1 MKAAVLHAAN
11 QPLTIEEVALA
22 KPGSREVLM
31 RTAFAG
37 LCHSDLHFI
46 EGLYPHPT
54 PCVLGHESAGIV
66 EAVGDAVTYV
76 KPGDHVITC
85 LSVFCG
91 TCSQC
96 VTGHP
101 NLCENTEVKMPP
113 GVSRRLSWKGG
124 ELMNQFLN
132 LSSFAEEMLVHENA
146 IVKIDPDIPLDRAA
160 LVGCGVMTG
169 VGAVFNAAKVEP
181 GSTVAVIGCGGV
193 GLSAVNGAALAG
205 AERIIAIDTV
215 ASKLELARTMGA
227 TDTLNASNADPVK
240 AIREMTGGG
249 VHYSF
254 EALGT
259 KTTAEQAFQM
269 LRGGGTATIIGM
281 VPFGVKIELHGYD
294 FLRDRKFQGTS
305 MGGNRFRV
313 DMPRLLSLWRQGR
326 LKLDHLISGT
336 HQARRDQRRLRR
348 AQIRRAGASADRF
361 RRTLSRLPSPR
372 RRPAQRPEGDAAAHI
387 GGDREREGQLVAA
400 GEVEDQARRPRA
412 GGRADA
418 AADRDHAEDGA
429 ELAARERGRRSWR

>member
-1 MKAAVLHAAN
+1 MKAAVLHSAN
-11 QPLTIEEVALA
+11 QPLTIEEVALT
-22 KPGSREVLM
+22 KPGSRDVLL

-76 KPGDHVITC
+76 KPGDQVITC

-91 TCSQC
+91 TCPQC
-96 VTGHP
+96 ITGHP

-146 IVKIDPDIPLDRAA
+146 MVKIDPDIPLDRAA

-181 GSTVAVIGCGGV
+181 GATVAVIGCGGV

-215 ASKLELARTMGA
+215 ASKLELAKTLGA

-240 AIREMTGGG
+240 AIRDMTGGG

-259 KTTAEQAFQM
+259 KATAEQAFGM
-269 LRGGGTATIIGM
+269 LRPGGTATIIGM
-281 VPFGVKIELHGYD
+281 VPLGVKIELHGFD
-294 FLRDRKFQGTS
+294 FLRDRKLQGTS

-326 LKLDHLISGT
+326 LKLDHLISGRIKLGEINEGF
-336 HQARRDQRRLRR
+336 AALKS
-348 AQIRRAGASADRF
+348 GAPVRQLIDF
-361 RRTLSRLPSPR
+361 
-372 RRPAQRPEGDAAAHI
+372 AA
-387 GGDREREGQLVAA
+387 
-400 GEVEDQARRPRA
+400 
-412 GGRADA
+412 
-418 AADRDHAEDGA
+418 
-429 ELAARERGRRSWR
+429 

>member
-1 MKAAVLHAAN
+1 M
-11 QPLTIEEVALA
+11 TIEDVALT
-22 KPGSREVLM
+22 KPGPREVLL

-101 NLCENTEVKMPP
+101 NLCENTEVKLPP

-132 LSSFAEEMLVHENA
+132 LSSFAEQMLVHENA

-205 AERIIAIDTV
+205 AERVIAIDTQP
-215 ASKLELARTMGA
+215 SKLELAREMGA
-227 TDTLNASNADPVK
+227 TDTLNASNVDPVK

-259 KTTAEQAFQM
+259 KATAEQAFGM

-294 FLRDRKFQGTS
+294 FLRDRKIQGTS

-313 DMPRLLSLWRQGR
+313 DMPRLLSLWKQGR
-326 LKLDHLISGT
+326 LKLDHLISGRIKLGEINEGFT
-336 HQARRDQRRLRR
+336 KLKS
-348 AQIRRAGASADRF
+348 GAPVRQVIDF
-361 RRTLSRLPSPR
+361 
-372 RRPAQRPEGDAAAHI
+372 AA
-387 GGDREREGQLVAA
+387 
-400 GEVEDQARRPRA
+400 
-412 GGRADA
+412 
-418 AADRDHAEDGA
+418 
-429 ELAARERGRRSWR
+429 

>member
-1 MKAAVLHAAN
+1 MKAAVLHAVN

-22 KPGSREVLM
+22 KPASREVLI

-91 TCSQC
+91 VCPQC

-101 NLCENTEVKMPP
+101 NLCENTEVKLPP
-113 GVSRRLSWKGG
+113 GVSRRLSWHGG
-124 ELMNQFLN
+124 KLMNQFLN

-146 IVKIDPDIPLDRAA
+146 IVKIDADIPLDRAA

-215 ASKLELARTMGA
+215 PSKLELAKTLGA

-240 AIREMTGGG
+240 AVREMTGGG
-249 VHYSF
+249 VNYSF

-281 VPFGVKIELHGYD
+281 VPLGVKIELHGYD
-294 FLRDRKFQGTS
+294 FLRDRKLQGTS

-326 LKLDHLISGT
+326 LKLDHLISGKLKL
-336 HQARRDQRRLRR
+336 AEINDGFAALKS
-348 AQIRRAGASADRF
+348 GAPVRQLIDF
-361 RRTLSRLPSPR
+361 
-372 RRPAQRPEGDAAAHI
+372 AA
-387 GGDREREGQLVAA
+387 
-400 GEVEDQARRPRA
+400 
-412 GGRADA
+412 
-418 AADRDHAEDGA
+418 
-429 ELAARERGRRSWR
+429 